1 MFHLNEKKMI
11 RILKEEYTKRIKSF
25 INEKMMVSY
34 GKGPDKKSL
43 IASAD
48 QLKVT
53 HDDSRLEYTFVKI
66 TDDGKSVILLLPDE
80 SRLNFDT
87 PSTSLISDAD
97 GFDELYLKNNETE
110 NSNIDSSYENKNYIV
125 VPMDEFI
132 NNYSLS

>member
-1 MFHLNEKKMI
+1 MFHLNEKSMI
-11 RILKEEYTKRIKSF
+11 RILKEEYTDRVKSF
-25 INEKMMVSY
+25 ITEKMMVSY

-48 QLKVT
+48 QLKVI
-53 HDDSRLEYTFVKI
+53 HDESRLEYTFVKI

-80 SRLNFDT
+80 SRLNFET
-87 PSTSLISDAD
+87 PSTSLIPEAD
-97 GFDELYLKNNETE
+97 GFDELDLNSEETG
-110 NSNIDSSYENKNYIV
+110 NITGDSSYENKNYIV